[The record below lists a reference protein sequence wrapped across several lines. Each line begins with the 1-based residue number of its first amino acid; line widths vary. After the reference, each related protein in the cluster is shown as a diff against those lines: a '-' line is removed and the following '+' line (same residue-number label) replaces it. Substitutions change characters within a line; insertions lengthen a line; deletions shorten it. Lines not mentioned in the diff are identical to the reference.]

1 MKKLV
6 IFIFFFQFLILLSD
20 FARASNDIH
29 KEDPSLINIVYDVKS
44 DYKAFYSNDN
54 LIHMGIA
61 YVVGGVMANTNIDES
76 IRDGYQSNLRSSH
89 SDDAARIAKMFGEG
103 AYMIPLSLLAVV
115 SGGIIP
121 QQNRLSYIATWG
133 RRSARAYFVGGPP
146 TLLMQRFTGASRP
159 GETSSGSHW
168 KPFSDSNGLSGH
180 AFIGAVP
187 FLTIAHMSNKPF
199 IRYFSYMASTLASL
213 SRINDDDHYASQAFL
228 GWCMALAAT
237 NAVVK
242 TDLDKKSF
250 TVMPR
255 YVAHGFGIRVSW
267 NW

>member
-1 MKKLV
+1 MRKMV
-6 IFIFFFQFLILLSD
+6 IFIFFFPFLLFLSD

-29 KEDPSLINIVYDVKS
+29 KEDSAFINIIYDVKS
-44 DYKAFYSNDN
+44 DYKKFYSNDN
-54 LIHMGIA
+54 LMRMGIA
-61 YVVGGVMANTNIDES
+61 YGVGGVMANSSIDEN
-76 IRDGYQSNLRSSH
+76 IRDGYQRNLRSSR

-103 AYMIPLSLLAVV
+103 MYMIPLSLLAAS

-121 QQNRLSYIATWG
+121 HQNRLSFIATWG
-133 RRSARAYFVGGPP
+133 RISARAYLAGGPP

-159 GETSSGSHW
+159 GETDSGSHW
-168 KPFSDSNGLSGH
+168 KPFNDNNGVSGH

-187 FLTIAHMSNKPF
+187 FLTIAHMSKKPF
-199 IRYFSYMASTLASL
+199 IRYFSYIASTLAGL

-228 GWCMALAAT
+228 GWFMALEAT

-242 TDLDKKSF
+242 TDTDKKSF
-250 TVMPR
+250 IMMPL
-255 YVAHGFGIRVSW
+255 YVAHGFGIRIGW